1 MIELWVDVQPQ
12 ILKKLG
18 TRLGSLGIADVRES
32 LYL

>member
-1 MIELWVDVQPQ
+1 MVSRKL
-12 ILKKLG
+12 LKKLG